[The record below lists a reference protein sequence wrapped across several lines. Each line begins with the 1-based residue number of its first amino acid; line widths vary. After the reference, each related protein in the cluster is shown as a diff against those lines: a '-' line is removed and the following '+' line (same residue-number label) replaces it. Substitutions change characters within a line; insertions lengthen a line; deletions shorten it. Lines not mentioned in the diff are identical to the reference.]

1 MLQNRQMNGMLQI
14 MNKKREMAAA
24 ISGSHFFT
32 PNQVSETLGRD
43 ISWSI
48 KSKKSQGVR

>member
-24 ISGSHFFT
+24 ISGSHFL
-32 PNQVSETLGRD
+32 PQIRYQRLWGETYPGA
-43 ISWSI
+43 
-48 KSKKSQGVR
+48 